1 MKIKRILSLA
11 LVAALV
17 LALAMSGCGNA
28 DNNSSTASTAGN
40 ESSTAPVS
48 SAPASS
54 DTGNADGEVLA
65 ADQIITYQQPEV
77 RTWDTTQ
84 CGDTGSGTM
93 LAHTT
98 EGLFRYKYDDAGAAV
113 MEPAGC
119 TEYEISDDGLTYTF
133 HLREN
138 KWSDGEPVTADD
150 YVYAVKRLL
159 EPDLAAAYAFFATG
173 IVGAAD
179 YNAGTTTDF
188 STVGV
193 KAVDDMTVEY
203 TLAEV
208 DATFLEKV
216 GTTVFFPLREDIAEQ
231 YGDAY
236 GANADEILSCGPY
249 IVTEWT
255 DKDTGVMVKNDQYWD
270 AENVIITE
278 VDLQYVEEAATRDK
292 LFKQGDLAQIGGS
305 TDYLEEYRTMA
316 KNGECQEVHRDADGG
331 TFYLNFK
338 MEGSASGLMGNAK
351 IRTAVGYAVDNTA
364 YCETIMKRLTPADS
378 FVPPNTMLGDKTYR
392 EQVGMDPW
400 AEGRAKYRN
409 NPEELQKLFKE
420 GLTEL
425 GKPTDDLSQ
434 YTIKYLT
441 YGESSTSRQAQEL
454 FQQNIEQ
461 NLGVKCEIQ
470 VCADWASY
478 GKAVD
483 EGGEAWDLSMNG
495 WSPDYPDPMTYMD
508 MWISTGTSNLS
519 GYKNPEYDA
528 LIDKALKTVQPADR
542 VEIYKEAEQLL
553 CDDMVIMPFY
563 FSDVNSF
570 ILNNV
575 KGIQIGSLGF
585 SWSVIDAYVIEE

>member
-1 MKIKRILSLA
+1 MNMKRILSLT
-11 LVAALV
+11 LAAVLV
-17 LALAMSGCGNA
+17 LALAMSGCGN
-28 DNNSSTASTAGN
+28 NEKPSSPSSTGSDV
-40 ESSTAPVS
+40 SS

-54 DTGNADGEVLA
+54 AATDDTNGGEKLA
-65 ADQIITYQQPEV
+65 ADQILPYQQPEI

-84 CGDTGSGTM
+84 CGDTGSGTI
-93 LAHTT
+93 LSHTT
-98 EGLFRYKYDDAGAAV
+98 EGLFRYEYDDEGAAV
-113 MEPAGC
+113 MKEAGC
-119 TEYEISDDGLTYTF
+119 TDYEISEDGLTYTF

-138 KWSDGEPVTADD
+138 TWSDGQPVTAND

-159 EPDLAAAYAFFATG
+159 DPDLAAAYAFFATG
-173 IVGAAD
+173 IVGGDA
-179 YNAGTTTDF
+179 YNAGETDDF

-203 TLAEV
+203 TLASP

-216 GTTVFFPLREDIAEQ
+216 GTTVFFPLREDVAEAK
-231 YGDAY
+231 GDAY
-236 GANADEILSCGPY
+236 GSDYTDILSNGPY
-249 IVTEWT
+249 IVDSWS
-255 DKDTGVMVKNDQYWD
+255 DKDSGVLLKNDSYWNAD
-270 AENVIITE
+270 SITITE

-305 TDYLEEYRTMA
+305 TDYLEEYRKGA
-316 KNGECQEVHRDADGG
+316 ADGLWQEVHRDADGG
-331 TFYLNFK
+331 TFYLNYK
-338 MEGSASGLMGNAK
+338 MSGGASGLMSNAK
-351 IRTAVGYAVDNTA
+351 IRTAVGYAIDNTA

-392 EQVGMDPW
+392 EQVGFDPW

-420 GLTEL
+420 GLEEL

-454 FQQNIEQ
+454 FQQNLEQ
-461 NLGVKCEIQ
+461 NLGVTAEIE

-478 GKAVD
+478 GKTV
-483 EGGEAWDLSMNG
+483 EGDDWDLSMNG

-519 GYKNPEYDA
+519 GYANPHYDE
-528 LIDKALKTVQPADR
+528 LIDKALKTVNPEDR
-542 VEIYKEAEQLL
+542 VAIYQEAEQLL
-553 CDDMVIMPFY
+553 ADDAVIMPFY
-563 FSDVNSF
+563 FSDVNSY

-575 KGIQIGSLGF
+575 KGLQIGSLGF
-585 SWSVIDAYVIEE
+585 SWSVVNAYILEE

>member
-1 MKIKRILSLA
+1 MNMKRILSLTLA
-11 LVAALV
+11 TVLV
-17 LALAMSGCGNA
+17 LALAMSGCSNEEKPSSSP
-28 DNNSSTASTAGN
+28 SSTGGDVS
-40 ESSTAPVS
+40 SSTPVS
-48 SAPASS
+48 SNVAST
-54 DTGNADGEVLA
+54 DEKLA
-65 ADQIITYQQPEV
+65 ADQILPYQQPEI

-98 EGLFRYKYDDAGAAV
+98 EGLFRYKYDDEGAAV

-119 TEYEISDDGLTYTF
+119 TDYEISEDGLTYTF
-133 HLREN
+133 HLRDN
-138 KWSDGEPVTADD
+138 TWSDGQPVTADD

-159 EPDLAAAYAFFATG
+159 DPDLAASYAFFATG
-173 IVGAAD
+173 IEGAEA
-179 YNAGTTTDF
+179 YNAGETDDF
-188 STVGV
+188 STVAV
-193 KAVDDMTVEY
+193 KAVDEKTVEY
-203 TLAEV
+203 KLANV

-216 GTTVFFPLREDIAEQ
+216 GTTPFFPLREDVAEAK
-231 YGDAY
+231 GDAY
-236 GANADEILSCGPY
+236 GSEYSDILSCGPY
-249 IVTEWT
+249 IVDSWT
-255 DKDTGVMVKNDQYWD
+255 DKDSGVLLKNDSYWD

-305 TDYLEEYRTMA
+305 TDYLEEYRKGA
-316 KNGECQEVHRDADGG
+316 ADGLWQGVHRDADGG
-331 TFYLNFK
+331 TFYLNYK
-338 MEGSASGLMGNAK
+338 MSGGASGLMSNAK
-351 IRTAVGYAVDNTA
+351 IRTAVGYAIDNTA

-392 EQVGMDPW
+392 EQVGSDPW

-420 GLTEL
+420 GLEEL

-454 FQQNIEQ
+454 FQQNLEQ
-461 NLGVKCEIQ
+461 NLGVTAEIE

-478 GKAVD
+478 GKTV
-483 EGGEAWDLSMNG
+483 EGDDWDLSMNG

-519 GYKNPEYDA
+519 GYANPEYDA
-528 LIDKALKTVQPADR
+528 LIAKALETVDPAGR
-542 VEIYKEAEQLL
+542 VAIYQEAEQMLA
-553 CDDMVIMPFY
+553 DDAVIMPFY
-563 FSDVNSF
+563 FSDINSF

-585 SWSVIDAYVIEE
+585 SWSVIDAYIIEE